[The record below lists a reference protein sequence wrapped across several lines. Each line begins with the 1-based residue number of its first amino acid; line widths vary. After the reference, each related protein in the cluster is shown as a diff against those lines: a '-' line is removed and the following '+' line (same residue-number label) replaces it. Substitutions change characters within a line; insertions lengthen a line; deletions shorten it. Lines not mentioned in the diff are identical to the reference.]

1 MAEKDAPNPSGH
13 IEQRSG
19 FSPRTNYSDNCG
31 AGERSS
37 AAASDTRRAAI
48 DRWRLG
54 QRSSKQRDTTVPA
67 SVTVFRGSEGW
78 NVVLQQ
84 SGDGLAAGRHGQHRR
99 AAAGGHKSDRRK
111 LS

>member
-1 MAEKDAPNPSGH
+1 MPSSAAGFPRVPTIQIIAAPAS
-13 IEQRSG
+13 E
-19 FSPRTNYSDNCG
+19 
-31 AGERSS
+31 SS